1 MKSKIINMVERMKN
15 QEDVRLES
23 LFASEAIVDNGF
35 SAKVLRKVRRQM
47 WARRLA
53 LPVAFVI
60 GAAVAFK
67 PLMSLVTMLAGLFS
81 VIPENLAAESALIP
95 VDYMPGVSTI
105 VMGMMAVMV
114 VTMVSKML
122 ED

>member
-1 MKSKIINMVERMKN
+1 MVERMKD

-35 SAKVLRKVRRQM
+35 SANVLRKVRRQM

-60 GAAVAFK
+60 GTAIAFK
-67 PLMSLVTMLAGLFS
+67 PLMSLVTMLAGLLS
-81 VIPENLAAESALIP
+81 LIPENLAAESALIP
-95 VDYMPGVSTI
+95 AGFMPGASTI

-114 VTMVSKML
+114 VTMVGKML